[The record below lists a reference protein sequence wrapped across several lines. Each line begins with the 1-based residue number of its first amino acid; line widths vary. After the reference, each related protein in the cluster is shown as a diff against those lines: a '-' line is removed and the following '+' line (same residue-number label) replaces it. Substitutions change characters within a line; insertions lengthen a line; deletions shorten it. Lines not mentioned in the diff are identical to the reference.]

1 MKLMMSR
8 LMGMMFIQYIVQGAW
23 VLTLGLVLS
32 SYGMPDIIGTAY
44 AVLGIATILSP
55 MFVGMVADRFFSTEK
70 LLGIMHLLL
79 AAVLYITSG
88 FIVAGQPTYSLIGI
102 FFVHPDCRH
111 PFPYGNQAVVCPV
124 ERGKGDVFPVLEYA
138 YVYSPYGAKSRS
150 QSGPPP
156 ENASCRAAE
165 PCASFWLFIIETA
178 CWSELSSWAPGLPA

>member
-70 LLGIMHLLL
+70 LLGVMHLLL

-102 FFVHPDCRH
+102 FLLLVMMLLM
-111 PFPYGNQAVVCPV
+111 QM
-124 ERGKGDVFPVLEYA
+124 
-138 YVYSPYGAKSRS
+138 
-150 QSGPPP
+150 
-156 ENASCRAAE
+156 
-165 PCASFWLFIIETA
+165 
-178 CWSELSSWAPGLPA
+178 